1 MQPHQIHCIF
11 KSRSGQFIKIGTC
24 CPRFNWKEWASS
36 SKASSCWQ
44 STILTHT
51 SLYRQEIYWPK
62 WLILYRMMH
71 DRYNNAF
78 AATNVAFKIWRFLKT
93 NYLNIK

>member
-44 STILTHT
+44 STIL
-51 SLYRQEIYWPK
+51 
-62 WLILYRMMH
+62 
-71 DRYNNAF
+71 
-78 AATNVAFKIWRFLKT
+78 
-93 NYLNIK
+93 